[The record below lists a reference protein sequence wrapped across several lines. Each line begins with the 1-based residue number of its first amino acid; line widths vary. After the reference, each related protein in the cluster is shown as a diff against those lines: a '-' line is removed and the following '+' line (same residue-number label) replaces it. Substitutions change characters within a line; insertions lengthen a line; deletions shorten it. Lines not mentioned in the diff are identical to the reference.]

1 MSDMDEPVRHSIVAF
16 LLDEHARL
24 LATAEAEEEK
34 GIPDETYYQYLSGM
48 IHGVARL
55 AMDIERGAHL
65 RGDDE

>member
-1 MSDMDEPVRHSIVAF
+1 MSDMEESVRRSIVA
-16 LLDEHARL
+16 LLMDERARL

-55 AMDIERGAHL
+55 AMDIERGEHL
-65 RGDDE
+65 KDEQ